1 MLIGNSSSDD
11 AAIYRISPNI
21 ALVLTVDFFPPI
33 VDDPFTFGEI
43 SAANALSD
51 VYAMGGVPLTALNIV
66 GFPDNLDKSILVEI
80 LKGGASKCS
89 EAGVL
94 IVGGHTVTDLEPKY
108 GLAVTG
114 TVTPGSQ
121 VSNSGAQEGDLL
133 VLTKPLGTGIIT
145 TAGKQGTVDQEIL
158 DNAIELMAS
167 LNKGA
172 AIAMVIAGANACSD
186 ITGFGLLGHLKEIC
200 ESSKVN
206 ARLALRDIPVIEGV
220 MDLVD
225 QGIAPGGTLRN
236 LDYVDSSILWGT
248 DVAHADKVLLCDA
261 QTSGGLLI
269 SVPKSRVNV
278 LNKAL
283 TENGVTSIS
292 VVGEILANTKLPSGK
307 LIQIVS

>member
-1 MLIGNSSSDD
+1 M
-11 AAIYRISPNI
+11 
-21 ALVLTVDFFPPI
+21 DFFPPI

-43 SAANALSD
+43 AAANALSD

-66 GFPDNLDKSILVEI
+66 GFPDTLDTGILVEI
-80 LKGGASKCS
+80 LKGGASKCL

-94 IVGGHTVTDLEPKY
+94 IVGGHTVTDPEPKY

-121 VSNSGAQEGDLL
+121 ISNSGAQEDDLL

-145 TAGKQGTVDQEIL
+145 TAGKQGRIDEELLGDAV
-158 DNAIELMAS
+158 ELMAT

-172 AIAMVIAGANACSD
+172 AVAMANTGVNACSD

-200 ESSKVN
+200 ESSKVK
-206 ARLALRDIPVIEGV
+206 ARLAMRDIPVIEGV
-220 MDLVD
+220 MNLVG
-225 QGIAPGGTLRN
+225 QSIYPGGTLRN
-236 LDYVDSSILWGT
+236 LDYVDSSILWEE
-248 DVAHADKVLLCDA
+248 DVSHADKVLLCDA

-269 SVPKSRVNV
+269 SVPRSR
-278 LNKAL
+278 L
-283 TENGVTSIS
+283 TNLREELVANGVTSIS
-292 VVGEILANTKLPSGK
+292 IVGEILANTKLPRGK